1 MNTELSE
8 KMSDRYQGSRERLE
22 RARKSLPGG
31 VSSPFRAKAPV
42 PLYFKDGQGPRLTD
56 VDGNEYIDYTLGW
69 GPMIL
74 GHKHPVLVDAMVE
87 AARKPHNYGAQHDL
101 EYEVGETIQSL
112 VPCADRTAFTSSG
125 SEGVQLALRLA
136 RAKTGRPLILKFE
149 GHYHGWL
156 DSVLWSYKP
165 TLEQCESGLPSP
177 GSGGQTPNAAD
188 NLVVARW
195 NAIEHAEAAFRAH
208 PGEIAAVITEP
219 YLCNSGCIPPTD
231 GYLAA
236 LRELCD
242 REGALLIFDEVITGF
257 RMHIGG
263 AQTQCGVMPDIASF
277 GKAIAGGPTLSAVC
291 GKAEVF
297 SLLEQGKAAF
307 GGTFNGNPMS
317 LAAAKATLGVLS
329 ADGGKPLAEA
339 NELGLQLRDGIRAIG
354 AKLGVPL
361 QVSGFGCAIAVHFTK
376 HPGPMTEYR
385 DTLQNDGP
393 KLQKFLKLAL
403 DEGVNILADGRFYTS
418 VVHTQKEIDHT
429 LAAIERAMGK
439 L

>member
-1 MNTELSE
+1 
-8 KMSDRYQGSRERLE
+8 
-22 RARKSLPGG
+22 
-31 VSSPFRAKAPV
+31 V
-42 PLYFKDGQGPRLTD
+42 PLYFKGGRGSRLID
-56 VDGNEYIDYTLGW
+56 VDDNEYIDYTLAW

-74 GHKHPVLVDAMVE
+74 GHLHPALVEAMVE
-87 AARKPHNYGAQHDL
+87 AAQKPHNYGAQHDL

-165 TLEQCESGLPSP
+165 TAEQCEAGRPSP

-195 NAIEHAEAAFRAH
+195 NSIEAAEEAFAKH
-208 PGEIAAVITEP
+208 KDQIAAVITEP
-219 YLCNSGCIPPTD
+219 YLCNSGCIPPAD
-231 GYLAA
+231 GYLQA

-263 AQTQCGVMPDIASF
+263 AQTQCGVTPDIGTF

-297 SLLEQGKAAF
+297 QMLEEGKAAF
-307 GGTFNGNPMS
+307 GGTFNGNPLS
-317 LAAAKATLGVLS
+317 LAAARATLGVLS
-329 ADGGKPLAEA
+329 ADGGKPLADA
-339 NELGLQLRDGIRAIG
+339 NQRGLRLRDGIRAIG
-354 AKLGVPL
+354 QKLGVPL
-361 QVSGFGCAIAVHFTK
+361 QVNGFGCAIALHFTEIE
-376 HPGPMTEYR
+376 GPMTEYR
-385 DTLQNDGP
+385 DTLHNDAA
-393 KLQKFLKLAL
+393 KLRTFLKLAL

-418 VVHTQKEIDHT
+418 VVHTDADIEQT
-429 LAAIERAMGK
+429 LAAVERAMAK

>member
-1 MNTELSE
+1 
-8 KMSDRYQGSRERLE
+8 MSDRYKGSRERLE

-56 VDGNEYIDYTLGW
+56 VDGNEYIDYTLAW

-74 GHKHPVLVDAMVE
+74 GHRHPTLVAAMIE
-87 AARKPHNYGAQHDL
+87 AAGKPHNYGAQHDL

-112 VPCADRTAFTSSG
+112 VPCADRTAYTSSG

-165 TLEQCESGLPSP
+165 TAEQCEAGVPAP

-195 NAIEHAEAAFRAH
+195 NSIAAVEEAFAKH
-208 PGEIAAVITEP
+208 EGQIAAVITEP
-219 YLCNSGCIPPTD
+219 YLCNSGCLAPND

-242 REGALLIFDEVITGF
+242 RHGALLIFDEVITGF

-263 AQTQCGVMPDIASF
+263 AQTHCGVTPDIATF
-277 GKAIAGGPTLSAVC
+277 GKAIAGGPTMSAVC
-291 GKAEVF
+291 GKKEVF
-297 SLLEQGKAAF
+297 QVLEEGKAAF

-317 LAAAKATLGVLS
+317 LAAVRATLSVLN
-329 ADGGKPLAEA
+329 ADGGKPLDDA
-339 NELGLQLRDGIRAIG
+339 NKRGLALRDGIREIAG
-354 AKLGVPL
+354 RLGVPL
-361 QVSGFGCAIAVHFTK
+361 QVQGFGCAIAVHFTD
-376 HPGPMTEYR
+376 HTGPMVEYR
-385 DTLQNDGP
+385 DTLHNNP
-393 KLQKFLKLAL
+393 ERLRTFLKLAL
-403 DEGVNILADGRFYTS
+403 DEGVNVLADGRFYTS
-418 VVHTQKEIDHT
+418 VVHTDREIEQT
-429 LAAIERAMGK
+429 LAAVERALAK